1 MNDSKATNVEA
12 TSHALALL
20 NDIYWIAGGVAKEIQ
35 LATALPHLNHV
46 RHAYLIGEA
55 AEEIALELEKIRI
68 PVTHSGD
75 LYTALKEAHADAVV
89 DDLPSPVVLLSP
101 ACASFDQF
109 SNFEQRGDYFRRLVL
124 SLAAGHET

>member
-1 MNDSKATNVEA
+1 M
-12 TSHALALL
+12 ALL
-20 NDIYWIAGGVAKEIQ
+20 DDIYWIAGGVAKEIQ

-101 ACASFDQF
+101 ACF
-109 SNFEQRGDYFRRLVL
+109 V
-124 SLAAGHET
+124 